1 MEDKWKALASAL
13 REELDKVPPAM
24 RQGEVTR
31 ATIVCLLGQALR
43 GMGLV
48 PVPGWK
54 PPRSTRDRIDLV
66 GVEEVDGLPVVK
78 VAFAVDP
85 LVELPKVK
93 ALEWV
98 DCPDKIFFTFSERQ
112 DKVKQ
117 STFFLGAAHRHVSLY
132 LQA

>member
-1 MEDKWKALASAL
+1 MDERWKGLAQALRAELDQVPSAL
-13 REELDKVPPAM
+13 RQEEVS
-24 RQGEVTR
+24 R
-31 ATIVCLLGQALR
+31 ASIVCLLSQAVK
-43 GMGLV
+43 GMGLI

-66 GVEEVDGLPVVK
+66 GVEMVDGLPKVK
-78 VAFAVDP
+78 IAFAVDP

-98 DCPDKIFFTFSERQ
+98 DCADKVFFTFSQRA

-117 STFFLGAAHRHVSLY
+117 STFFLPAAHQHVNLY
-132 LQA
+132 A

>member
-1 MEDKWKALASAL
+1 MEDRWKALALAL

-24 RQGEVTR
+24 RQEEVTR

-43 GMGLV
+43 GMGLI
-48 PVPGWK
+48 PVPSWK

-66 GVEEVDGLPVVK
+66 GVEEVGGLPVVK

-85 LVELPKVK
+85 LIELPKIK

-98 DCPDKIFFTFSERQ
+98 DCPDKFFFTFSERA

-117 STFFLGAAHRHVSLY
+117 STFFLSAAHRHVSLY
-132 LQA
+132 A

>member
-1 MEDKWKALASAL
+1 MDDKWMGLALAL
-13 REELDKVPPAM
+13 REELDRIPPAL
-24 RQGEVTR
+24 RQDEVTR
-31 ATIVCLLGQALR
+31 GTIVCLLSQALK
-43 GMGLV
+43 GMGLI

-66 GVEEVDGLPVVK
+66 GVQEKDGLPVVK

-85 LVELPKVK
+85 LVELTKVK

-98 DCPDKIFFTFSERQ
+98 DCPDKVFVTFSERA

-117 STFFLGAAHRHVSLY
+117 STFFLSAAHVHLPLRG
-132 LQA
+132 